1 MGKQFSA
8 NLLMLVSG
16 VEEVE
21 EEAVEDE
28 RERKVSS
35 E

>member
-8 NLLMLVSG
+8 NLLMLVRG

-21 EEAVEDE
+21 EEAAEEE